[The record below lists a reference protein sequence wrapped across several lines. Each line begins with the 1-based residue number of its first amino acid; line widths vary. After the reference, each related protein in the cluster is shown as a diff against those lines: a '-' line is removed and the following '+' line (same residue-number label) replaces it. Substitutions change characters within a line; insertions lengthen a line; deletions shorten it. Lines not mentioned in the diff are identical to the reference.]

1 MDKGQ
6 RPSVF
11 AMTEEVAVK
20 ALDRR
25 SGDRSDRGSGRHA
38 GQNDVAEEAWE

>member
-1 MDKGQ
+1 ML
-6 RPSVF
+6 

-25 SGDRSDRGSGRHA
+25 SGDRSDRGPGRHA
-38 GQNDVAEEAWE
+38 GQRDAEERPWG